1 MKVVLPEEEM
11 DVVLKKQSLTV
22 MLAVI
27 LSSQLSGCGGGGGNG
42 TSTPVTPGTGGG
54 NSTVVEPV
62 WQAGVYAPEATYK
75 NYCAAPRTQP
85 DPTTGRVYQDQKG
98 TAMHEKMWLRSWSN
112 NTYLWYRE
120 LPDPNPANYTV
131 AAYFATQR
139 TTAIT
144 ASGKPKDEFHFSEDT
159 AAYNKEQVGG
169 VRSGYGISWQISS
182 ARPPRQVMVRYTEP
196 NSPAALA
203 GLNRGARLVKVDGVD
218 VVNDDSNAGVDKIN
232 AGIFPRNNGETHEL
246 VFVDAQGREQSYT
259 LRSADVTVSP
269 VQNVKVLNQ
278 NGKKVG
284 YMQFNTYIASAQPL
298 LINAVNQFK
307 TENISELVVDLRYN
321 GGGLLALSAQLG
333 HMVTGSAIHQNR
345 TFEVTKFNDK
355 HPRIDPHTNRVI
367 QPLPFIGVEIDY
379 RAGEVT
385 SKVLPSLNLN
395 RIVVLASGS
404 TCSASEAFI
413 NGLRGID
420 VEVVLVVGKTC
431 GKPYG
436 FYPTDNCST
445 TYFTVQFQGV
455 NAKGF
460 GDFADGF
467 RPMTTPVTETDVK
480 GCPATD
486 DFSKLLGD
494 PTENMLRT
502 ALHFLGTNSCPVG
515 AEVAAAPL
523 PVGDGPAI
531 DTGEPRW
538 QQESIRIPLKNL

>member
-1 MKVVLPEEEM
+1 MFSN
-11 DVVLKKQSLTV
+11 KQSV
-22 MLAVI
+22 VAVLAV
-27 LSSQLSGCGGGGGNG
+27 LLGSQLSGCGGGGGGG
-42 TSTPVTPGTGGG
+42 TSSTPVNPGTGGG
-54 NSTVVEPV
+54 TSTIVEPT
-62 WQAGVYAPEATYK
+62 WQAGVYAPEATFK
-75 NYCAAPRTQP
+75 NYCVAPRTQP

-120 LPDPNPANYTV
+120 LPDPNPANFSV

-159 AAYNKEQVGG
+159 TQYNKEQVGG

-182 ARPPRQVMVRYTEP
+182 ARPPRQIVVRYTEP

-203 GLNRGARLVKVDGVD
+203 GVSRGARLLKVDGVD
-218 VVNDDSNAGVDKIN
+218 VVNDDTSAGVDKIN

-246 VFVDAQGREQSYT
+246 VFADTQGREQSFS
-259 LRSADVTVSP
+259 LRSADVTSSP
-269 VQNVKVLNQ
+269 VQNVKVLNH

-284 YMQFNTYIASAQPL
+284 YLQFNSYIAPAQPL
-298 LINAVNQFK
+298 LINAINQFK
-307 TENISELVVDLRYN
+307 ADNVSELVVDLRYN

-333 HMVTGSAIHQNR
+333 HMVTGPAIHQNR

-355 HPRIDPHTNRVI
+355 HPRIDPVNNDVI
-367 QPLPFIGVEIDY
+367 EPLPFVGVEIDY
-379 RAGEVT
+379 QAGRVT
-385 SKVLPSLNLN
+385 SRTLPSLNLN
-395 RIVVLASGS
+395 RIVVLTTDS

-420 VEVVLVVGKTC
+420 VEVVLVGGKTC

-436 FYPTDNCST
+436 FYPTDNCGT

-467 RPMTTPVTETDVK
+467 QPAVAPKLDTDVK

-486 DFSKLLGD
+486 DFSKPLGD
-494 PTENMLRT
+494 PNENMLKT
-502 ALHFLGTNSCPVG
+502 ALHYLGNNSCPLG
-515 AEVAAAPL
+515 AVTAAAPL
-523 PVGDGPAI
+523 PVGNGLAI
-531 DTGEPRW
+531 SIPQPRW
-538 QQESIRIPLKNL
+538 EQESIRIPLKNL